1 MRSIISAAAVLALFA
16 FPLAGHADSVTYTVS
31 ATSTGTLGTSNFTDA
46 LVTVTATGDTSNV
59 FFDSGPNIY
68 LNNLVSGEV
77 TIAGLGTFAFTD
89 AVHVFANP
97 GSKID
102 GISDTSKG
110 SQDILGTL
118 NSGFSSYDLMTS
130 IGPLTGST
138 DFNSGDLY
146 DTAGG
151 LLNLSDV
158 GDSTFT
164 ATVSKTSTTPEPSGL
179 VLLGTGL
186 VGMAGFARRRLLALR

>member
-16 FPLAGHADSVTYTVS
+16 FPLAGRADSVTYTVS
-31 ATSTGTLGTSNFTDA
+31 ATSTGTLGTSSFTDA

-59 FFDSGPNIY
+59 YFNGGFSGYEND
-68 LNNLVSGEV
+68 LVSGEV
-77 TIAGLGTFAFTD
+77 TVEGLGSFAFTD

-97 GSKID
+97 GSQID
-102 GISDTSKG
+102 GISDTSAG
-110 SQDILGTL
+110 NQDILGTE
-118 NSGFSSYDLMTS
+118 NSGFSSYALKTS
-130 IGPLTGST
+130 IGPLSGLS
-138 DFNSGDLY
+138 DFNSGDSY
-146 DTAGG
+146 NTVAG

-164 ATVSKTSTTPEPSGL
+164 ATVGKASVTPEPSGL

-186 VGMAGFARRRLLALR
+186 IGMAGFARRRLLALR